1 MFITPPP
8 QYLIYMETDLFN
20 GPFFPLLYVWLE
32 NELDDEEDHVDPHGD
47 QYIQQL
53 AMKLGGG
60 GGGGESES
68 DDSEMAQTLTEIDYE
83 TVIDDEDV
91 VDEFLLFKN
100 TLHTLSQQDPEWY
113 SLLTSRLSPE
123 QTVQVQEFLA
133 IADKRVAARQSR
145 AIEQQGGYQF
155 NISVVPNTFAFGA
168 EGPPS
173 NSFGGQS

>member
-1 MFITPPP
+1 MQSHLRPEAVVAVAKEIVPAVLV
-8 QYLIYMETDLFN
+8 QLDGLKDSYQKLAAEEADDGGEEEEEEEDGEMAED
-20 GPFFPLLYVWLE
+20 GEE

-53 AMKLGGG
+53 AMKLG

-100 TLHTLSQQDPEWY
+100 TLHTRSQQDPEWY
-113 SLLTSRLSPE
+113 SLLNSRLSRSRRSGP
-123 QTVQVQEFLA
+123 
-133 IADKRVAARQSR
+133 RVPRHA
-145 AIEQQGGYQF
+145 
-155 NISVVPNTFAFGA
+155 T
-168 EGPPS
+168 
-173 NSFGGQS
+173 

>member
-1 MFITPPP
+1 MVFKQVSLVERSSLCKKRPLSEVPPCHDNS
-8 QYLIYMETDLFN
+8 L
-20 GPFFPLLYVWLE
+20 
-32 NELDDEEDHVDPHGD
+32 
-47 QYIQQL
+47 
-53 AMKLGGG
+53 
-60 GGGGESES
+60 
-68 DDSEMAQTLTEIDYE
+68 TLPAA
-83 TVIDDEDV
+83 
-91 VDEFLLFKN
+91 
-100 TLHTLSQQDPEWY
+100 LSQQDPEWY